1 LKERLLSTK
10 RVSARHQVNGR
21 IVVSKRAFCSK
32 TGPAEETGFL
42 RSVRILQ
49 VRNFSGL
56 KGRLAS
62 SLPASSLR
70 LPGTR
75 LKSDPDVFADALVP
89 VTAPLAPVFDFPKF
103 ISDRPLT
110 WTRRFDTRDR
120 VKQPD
125 RYLAPMPADSRG
137 IRGHGNFPSVAGAF
151 GMPDYRDSAC
161 HRAGVAPDR
170 PKDDHP

>member
-1 LKERLLSTK
+1 MPARHTSLPDGLLLQRQISKERLLSTK

-89 VTAPLAPVFDFPKF
+89 V
-103 ISDRPLT
+103 
-110 WTRRFDTRDR
+110 RRRWCSGSYIFMR
-120 VKQPD
+120 
-125 RYLAPMPADSRG
+125 
-137 IRGHGNFPSVAGAF
+137 F
-151 GMPDYRDSAC
+151 
-161 HRAGVAPDR
+161 
-170 PKDDHP
+170 

>member
-1 LKERLLSTK
+1 LQVRSGGSGRRK
-10 RVSARHQVNGR
+10 RVSARHQVKRLDRILERVRSFKNRSGR
-21 IVVSKRAFCSK
+21 RNRFFFVRCGSHGELRSF
-32 TGPAEETGFL
+32 TGPKP
-42 RSVRILQ
+42 Q
-49 VRNFSGL
+49 VKSG
-56 KGRLAS
+56 
-62 SLPASSLR
+62 
-70 LPGTR
+70 
-75 LKSDPDVFADALVP
+75 PDVFADALVP

-110 WTRRFDTRDR
+110 WTRRFDTCDR
-120 VKQPD
+120 VKQID
-125 RYLAPMPADSRG
+125 GYLAPMPADSRG

>member
-1 LKERLLSTK
+1 MKERLLSTK

-89 VTAPLAPVFDFPKF
+89 SEPGKSLPALSQYFPD
-103 ISDRPLT
+103 IDGRHPGGS
-110 WTRRFDTRDR
+110 
-120 VKQPD
+120 
-125 RYLAPMPADSRG
+125 
-137 IRGHGNFPSVAGAF
+137 
-151 GMPDYRDSAC
+151 
-161 HRAGVAPDR
+161 GVALPTLCR
-170 PKDDHP
+170 REAPRLVDHTVRRSLFVVRIVSGVLHHRLSRVMTAGRAVASRRGLPCTMSANG